1 MIASSKNSA
10 SGNND
15 GDTATSGAN
24 DNNGNSDDL
33 KRKKKKRKIA
43 LRKDNWK
50 IFSQTVNH
58 LTRSLIHGIVED
70 ELNHDFDKYFRDLKV
85 KASNSPY
92 VINVFGN
99 HTESET
105 IKPNVTPE
113 EHKVLSVDKL
123 SLWNEVLNW
132 LPILDEEKSTIVVNY
147 ALDNLF
153 FLRNLFDPVTF
164 REEHKLFWTS
174 NATEKHITLKYD
186 RETDEYL
193 WTGLWYAVLTAGFH
207 YCDEDLQKALGF
219 EEMFMNNFAQIFLCC
234 ALECVVRGRYMTFPN
249 PRSIQVIQVLSLTC
263 YAFGGDNLQKC
274 SFHSAIYIA
283 RKLNFHKVSNN
294 VKNNKILKN
303 IWWNL
308 VSTDWLNSY
317 GRYSFILP
325 NTFVTS
331 LPDDFKLKDPANN
344 NVEVFDVSTYY
355 INVLSKIAIIKR
367 KYYFDDNMS
376 ISCLNLISLKKADIE
391 LRLLEMNVE
400 KCLRDNHPAKNLNL
414 DPKSEYYKKY
424 LIDYEFLKF
433 ILINSLIYHK
443 FEVNKMMINFMN
455 PNYWLSEI
463 SPICHHYCID
473 VLKNYLSPNTS
484 RILQKLWFITEFVVV
499 LACFLL
505 VDVLIHDSPRVKNC
519 QDSINLVNRIKLLLL
534 GFKSLIRP
542 AIRGLYVIDKLL
554 QLIEQQKNKKT
565 LIDLKDMMN
574 MDLVNELSRATA
586 NNDPPPP
593 RSRRGSISKSMSKE
607 PTVSVLAKGNVAGKS
622 AITMVNFIKN
632 AYEEEHQSKSE
643 NENEISKSPLD
654 MEKKEHS
661 IDQEGKHSN
670 NNSTTD
676 YPQDEYSQVN
686 TIGVSRSSDDAQFA
700 LKLGQLRAQG
710 QAAMGAE
717 THSKPETQESISRNQ
732 FPNHYKQESRSDEVS
747 KDQTIEMQK
756 ESLKPGVLESH
767 HYQEQQP
774 ALQKAQPALPLSK
787 STSYLHSIQ
796 DSSSSVPYQAYEV
809 NSTPFTN
816 IPYVYQHVLPNNVVI
831 ASDPEF
837 RINQQQEF
845 TQRLNVPF
853 MYQNTAISQIQ
864 QLQLQQMQLQQGQ
877 AQLDGQQLNQQQ
889 MGQQQISQQQ
899 IDRQQAMGRQ
909 VMSQGQQLNQQG
921 ENGNEA
927 KSVIKDHAFS
937 GFNEPSFHSA
947 KDNSGETSYMSQNML
962 LQSNNKFV
970 PNSIEQQQQ
979 KQDPHSVMEGI
990 SPSSQPISSLGTH
1003 SITSNN
1009 VTNPTSY
1016 VDGQTINDPN
1026 IAGSNGNSSDQQQA
1040 FMRSIHANQQ
1050 QILLQYLNS
1059 DKAQAALAASAEA
1072 ATYGHNATPVQPF
1085 SQYPVRP
1092 TEINYLEFLP
1102 DVMVDV
1108 FEGAS
1113 TAVNFM
1119 SAVDN
1124 FLEKNKNSDDEDRE
1138 STNSFLS
1145 NDSSHN
1151 SQSQ

>member
-1 MIASSKNSA
+1 
-10 SGNND
+10 
-15 GDTATSGAN
+15 
-24 DNNGNSDDL
+24 
-33 KRKKKKRKIA
+33 
-43 LRKDNWK
+43 
-50 IFSQTVNH
+50 
-58 LTRSLIHGIVED
+58 
-70 ELNHDFDKYFRDLKV
+70 
-85 KASNSPY
+85 
-92 VINVFGN
+92 
-99 HTESET
+99 
-105 IKPNVTPE
+105 
-113 EHKVLSVDKL
+113 
-123 SLWNEVLNW
+123 
-132 LPILDEEKSTIVVNY
+132 
-147 ALDNLF
+147 
-153 FLRNLFDPVTF
+153 
-164 REEHKLFWTS
+164 
-174 NATEKHITLKYD
+174 
-186 RETDEYL
+186 
-193 WTGLWYAVLTAGFH
+193 
-207 YCDEDLQKALGF
+207 
-219 EEMFMNNFAQIFLCC
+219 
-234 ALECVVRGRYMTFPN
+234 
-249 PRSIQVIQVLSLTC
+249 
-263 YAFGGDNLQKC
+263 
-274 SFHSAIYIA
+274 
-283 RKLNFHKVSNN
+283 
-294 VKNNKILKN
+294 
-303 IWWNL
+303 
-308 VSTDWLNSY
+308 
-317 GRYSFILP
+317 
-325 NTFVTS
+325 
-331 LPDDFKLKDPANN
+331 
-344 NVEVFDVSTYY
+344 
-355 INVLSKIAIIKR
+355 
-367 KYYFDDNMS
+367 
-376 ISCLNLISLKKADIE
+376 
-391 LRLLEMNVE
+391 
-400 KCLRDNHPAKNLNL
+400 
-414 DPKSEYYKKY
+414 
-424 LIDYEFLKF
+424 
-433 ILINSLIYHK
+433 
-443 FEVNKMMINFMN
+443 
-455 PNYWLSEI
+455 
-463 SPICHHYCID
+463 
-473 VLKNYLSPNTS
+473 
-484 RILQKLWFITEFVVV
+484 
-499 LACFLL
+499 
-505 VDVLIHDSPRVKNC
+505 
-519 QDSINLVNRIKLLLL
+519 
-534 GFKSLIRP
+534 
-542 AIRGLYVIDKLL
+542 
-554 QLIEQQKNKKT
+554 
-565 LIDLKDMMN
+565 
-574 MDLVNELSRATA
+574 
-586 NNDPPPP
+586 
-593 RSRRGSISKSMSKE
+593 
-607 PTVSVLAKGNVAGKS
+607 
-622 AITMVNFIKN
+622 MVNFIKN